1 MRTKGWWDFPLP
13 FILKLLELYA
23 TRRKRMKSRSII
35 IFVLILLLVGGTSY
49 LAIEGGQIGKY
60 KITKAKDS
68 IDLGLDLAGG
78 VYVILEANTD
88 AKGAELQRLMEQTR
102 AIINERVNGLGVSE
116 PNISIE
122 GENRIRVE
130 LAGLD
135 NPQQAIDLIGKTA
148 QLQFIDPDS
157 NVVVT
162 GKNVVNAEVVFQPS
176 ELGQSEPV
184 VALEF
189 DSEGTK
195 NFAETTARLI
205 ENEEVKDRVI
215 FIVLDGQIIS
225 YPAVKA
231 ESEGGV
237 PITDGKAVISGGFQ
251 LEEANHLATLI
262 RAGALPVE
270 MIELQTSVIGPTLG
284 LDAYEKSILAG
295 GIALLLIFLFM
306 IVIYKIPGFIAS
318 IGLIIYVLLTIGAM
332 YFLSVK
338 LTLPGIAGLILSIGM
353 AVDANVLIFER
364 IREELHIG
372 KTVRTAVD
380 TGFKRALSSV
390 MDSNITTL
398 IAGVVLYYFGIGPI
412 KGFGVTLII
421 GIIASMI
428 TAVII
433 SKYLLRLVVNIT
445 GGKNIKIYG
454 A

>member
-1 MRTKGWWDFPLP
+1 
-13 FILKLLELYA
+13 
-23 TRRKRMKSRSII
+23 MKKRSII
-35 IFVLILLLVGGTSY
+35 IFVLILAIVGTASF
-49 LAIEGGQIGKY
+49 LAIQGGQIGNY
-60 KITKAKDS
+60 KIVRAKDA

-78 VYVILEANTD
+78 VYVVLEANTD

-130 LAGLD
+130 LAGID
-135 NPQQAIDLIGKTA
+135 NPQEAIDLIGKTA
-148 QLQFIDPDS
+148 QLQFIDPDN

-162 GKNVVNAEVVFQPS
+162 GKNVVNAEVVFQPN

-189 DSEGTK
+189 DTEGTK

-205 ENEEVKDRVI
+205 KEEDIQKRVVY
-215 FIVLDGQIIS
+215 IVLDGQIIS

-237 PITDGKAVISGGFQ
+237 PITDGKAVISGNFQ
-251 LEEANHLATLI
+251 LEEANHLSTLI

-270 MIELQTSVIGPTLG
+270 MVELQTSVIGPTLG
-284 LDAYEKSILAG
+284 LEAYDRSILAG

-306 IVIYKIPGFIAS
+306 MAIYRIPGFIAS
-318 IGLIIYVLLTIGAM
+318 IGLIIYLLITIGTM
-332 YFLSVK
+332 STLGVK

-364 IREELHIG
+364 IREELLLG
-372 KTVRTAVD
+372 KTVRTSVD
-380 TGFKRALSSV
+380 AGFRRALSSV
-390 MDSNITTL
+390 MDSNITTDRKS
-398 IAGVVLYYFGIGPI
+398 VV
-412 KGFGVTLII
+412 
-421 GIIASMI
+421 
-428 TAVII
+428 
-433 SKYLLRLVVNIT
+433 
-445 GGKNIKIYG
+445 
-454 A
+454 